1 MLAVACGLAVA
12 NLYYPQPLLATIA
25 RSFRTGSGTVGLV
38 VTSLPLQRLGDR
50 TFRTRGSSRGAVRDI
65 CGATC

>member
-38 VTSLPLQRLGDR
+38 VTSAESIRS
-50 TFRTRGSSRGAVRDI
+50 TRSWTRAIASI
-65 CGATC
+65 IE